1 MWVVALIASIQVF
14 AISIAVMQRGSSE
27 SGLARSGKAMEAP
40 DSSATVPAQGPAVE
54 TVPPVA
60 PGPPHPNRERT
71 AVIQSGTTPVPDPGI
86 ALPPPPVGGV
96 SNPAS
101 VTSPSAPL
109 SPAPSFVGPDSS
121 VEPLSLP
128 TALSQAARENTLTG
142 EPILERLLATGAE
155 LRASGNM
162 QGALQAFREVESAL
176 PAHPRV
182 LSELAA
188 TLGQM
193 GLEEKA
199 GAYWEQ
205 VESLGPVAAGA
216 YFPLAGQQL
225 RGEPTT
231 PPAPPSSSA
240 KVLRIGAVKVEEKA
254 PTSEGQKVTLRVV
267 VETDPGMRP
276 VGEDLAL
283 LVYFYD
289 QISGGMIQ
297 PSTADTSYLY
307 PTEPYDWQIEGREEI
322 IVSYHQPVFTE
333 DQKRDLGERSYY
345 GYAVELYYRDQL
357 QDKVAMPEDISKLR
371 VEPAAEPDK
380 DEGVIGPENA
390 LFPSPA
396 IP

>member
-1 MWVVALIASIQVF
+1 MWVVVLIASVQIF
-14 AISIAVMQRGSSE
+14 AVSIAVMQRGISDSAQ
-27 SGLARSGKAMEAP
+27 ARNGIVSAVP
-40 DSSATVPAQGPAVE
+40 DSPVADPMSGSAVQE
-54 TVPPVA
+54 VPPLP
-60 PGPPHPNRERT
+60 PGPPHLNRERI
-71 AVIQSGTTPVPDPGI
+71 AVAQSGVANGTTPAPDPGVDLT
-86 ALPPPPVGGV
+86 APVTTPP
-96 SNPAS
+96 
-101 VTSPSAPL
+101 TPL
-109 SPAPSFVGPDSS
+109 VPEPSFVGPGTA
-121 VEPLSLP
+121 VEPLSLRA
-128 TALSQAARENTLTG
+128 ALSQAAGENTLKG
-142 EPILERLLATGAE
+142 EPILERLLATGVE

-188 TLGQM
+188 TLGEM
-193 GLEEKA
+193 GLEDKA

-205 VESLGPVAAGA
+205 VESLGPVASGS
-216 YFPLAGQQL
+216 YFTLAGQQL
-225 RGEPTT
+225 RGEPVPLET
-231 PPAPPSSSA
+231 PSSSA

-254 PTSEGQKVTLRVV
+254 PTSEGQKVTLRVM
-267 VETDPGMRP
+267 VETDPGVRP

-289 QISGGMIQ
+289 QVAGGMIQ

-345 GYAVELYYRDQL
+345 GYAIELYYRDQI

-371 VEPAAEPDK
+371 VEPSAEPDT
-380 DEGVIGPENA
+380 DEGRIGPENA
-390 LFPSPA
+390 LFPAPV